1 MNAFHRAR
9 PIVRGSR
16 AVLLSLF
23 VVAAAACGG
32 SDDDGGSGGSGGIA
46 AGPTVPASAG
56 ESSAGFLDY
65 LRALIALGGDE
76 TSEPKDLGNLA
87 SPPADETSE
96 PSPIS

>member
-1 MNAFHRAR
+1 MNATCISRRFVHGGRA
-9 PIVRGSR
+9 
-16 AVLLSLF
+16 ALLSLV

-32 SDDDGGSGGSGGIA
+32 SDDDGGGGGIA

-65 LRALIALGGDE
+65 LKALIALGADE

-87 SPPADETSE
+87 APPADETSE
-96 PSPIS
+96 PAPIS